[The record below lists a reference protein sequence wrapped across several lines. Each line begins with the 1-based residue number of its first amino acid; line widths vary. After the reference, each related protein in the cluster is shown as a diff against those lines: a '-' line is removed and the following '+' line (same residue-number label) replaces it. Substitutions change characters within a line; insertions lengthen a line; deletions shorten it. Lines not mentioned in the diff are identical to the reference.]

1 MTKRIV
7 LLFFLNLLFV
17 TSCFSQKNTV
27 KNDSVKIYHDI
38 HKYSQKG
45 KFSKFVYRLF
55 FRSSKLSETV
65 TKAKKPDVKND
76 LTKFNGKIIRNINI
90 KSLDPFGYSINDSTK
105 VPKNS
110 FEKFGNTIHIKTKKF
125 TVKNLLLF
133 KKNDVFDN
141 LAIKESERLIR
152 DQRYIR
158 RVIINPKSISA
169 SSDSIDVDVT
179 LLDSWSILPNGSLSS
194 NQGNFTLRE
203 RNLLGLGHQ
212 INGNY
217 KERFSDGYKAKSVS
231 YSINNIKNSY
241 ISFNAIYDND
251 FDNNSRRIV
260 SINRSFFSALTKWAG
275 GLYFENRLQNEPF
288 IISADSIVTNSLK
301 SEFQEY
307 WIGRSFKISN
317 KTDYNS
323 RTKRLITS
331 LAYNKKIYSQVA
343 TKELDPTS
351 FFSNETNIISQ
362 IGIASQKYY
371 KDSFIFNYDIV
382 EDVPYGEIAAI
393 TVGLQN
399 KNDLTRLYLGSKVS
413 QGKKYS
419 FGYLS
424 NSVEW
429 GSFFHNGNP
438 YQNTLKIELNYFSPL
453 FQIGKWKT
461 RQFIKPSYIWGNNRD
476 LSQKD
481 LVDLEGKNGIIG
493 FTDLLKGT
501 QRWVLSLQT
510 QTYSPGSWKG
520 FRFSPYLNLTM
531 GSISEKNENL
541 LSSKVYSKIGI
552 GLLINNDY
560 LVFNSFQI
568 SFSYYPTIP
577 FEGTNIIKTNSFEN
591 DDLSL
596 PQFRLSKPY
605 HIRYQ

>member
-1 MTKRIV
+1 MIKKIV
-7 LLFFLNLLFV
+7 LLFLLNLFFSA
-17 TSCFSQKNTV
+17 SCFSQKNTI
-27 KNDSVKIYHDI
+27 KKDSVKIYHDI

-55 FRSSKLSETV
+55 FRSSKLNEKINKSKKTV
-65 TKAKKPDVKND
+65 VKNEKV
-76 LTKFNGKIIRNINI
+76 KFNGKIIRNINI
-90 KSLDPFGYSINDSTK
+90 KSLDPFGYSIDDSTK
-105 VPKNS
+105 IPKNN
-110 FEKFGNTIHIKTKKF
+110 FEKFGNAVHIKTKKF
-125 TVKNLLLF
+125 TVNNLLLF
-133 KKNDVFDN
+133 KKNDIFDN
-141 LAIKESERLIR
+141 LIIEESERLIR

-158 RVIINPKSISA
+158 KVIINPKLISKD
-169 SSDSIDVDVT
+169 SDSIDVDVT
-179 LLDSWSILPNGSLSS
+179 LLDSWSIIPNGSLSS
-194 NQGNFTLRE
+194 NQGSFSLRE

-212 INGNY
+212 IRGNQ
-217 KERFSDGYKAKSVS
+217 KERFSDGYKAKSGA

-251 FDNNSRRIV
+251 FDNNTRRIV
-260 SINRSFFSALTKWAG
+260 SINRSFFSPLTKWAG

-288 IISADSIVTNSLK
+288 IVANDSIVTNALK

-307 WIGRSFKISN
+307 WIGRSFKLSN
-317 KTDYNS
+317 KNDYNS
-323 RTKRLITS
+323 RTTRLITS
-331 LAYNKKIYSQVA
+331 IAYNKKIFLQKAS
-343 TKELDPTS
+343 EEFDPTS

-362 IGIASQKYY
+362 IGVVSQKYY

-393 TVGLQN
+393 TVGFQD
-399 KNDLTRLYLGSKVS
+399 KNELTRLYLGSKLAY
-413 QGKKYS
+413 GRKYS

-429 GSFFHNGNP
+429 GSFFHNGDS
-438 YQNTLKIELNYFSPL
+438 YQNTFKIELNYFSPL
-453 FQIGKWKT
+453 FHIGKWKT
-461 RQFIKPSYIWGNNRD
+461 RQFIKPSYVWGNNRD
-476 LSQKD
+476 VSQRD
-481 LVDLEGKNGIIG
+481 LVNLEGNNGIIG
-493 FTDLLKGT
+493 FTNLLRGT
-501 QRWVLSLQT
+501 QKWVLSLQT
-510 QTYSPGSWKG
+510 QTYSPTSWKG
-520 FRFSPYLNLTM
+520 FRFSPYLNVTM
-531 GSISEKNENL
+531 GSISEKNQDLIN
-541 LSSKVYSKIGI
+541 SKVYSKIGI

-560 LVFNSFQI
+560 LIFNNFQI